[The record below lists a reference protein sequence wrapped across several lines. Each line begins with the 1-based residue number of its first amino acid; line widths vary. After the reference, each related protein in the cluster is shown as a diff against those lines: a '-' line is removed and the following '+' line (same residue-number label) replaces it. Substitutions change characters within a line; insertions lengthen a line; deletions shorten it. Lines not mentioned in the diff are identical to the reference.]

1 VPERKLGNFFK
12 SKEGGNYN
20 RRNTFKYFEDY
31 NLRLTQIL
39 GKLTV
44 FVQALNNISGFLRL
58 ADDKNKT
65 KHVIRPASWRE
76 EAEERGEGHA
86 FYCLLANHGFTML
99 PFTLTLHKI

>member
-1 VPERKLGNFFK
+1 MSRINLTNKILDYLVPERKLGNFFK

-44 FVQALNNISGFLRL
+44 FVQALFNGITIRIYLVPERISTHLEISGEYLKKK
-58 ADDKNKT
+58 DM
-65 KHVIRPASWRE
+65 S
-76 EAEERGEGHA
+76 
-86 FYCLLANHGFTML
+86 HG
-99 PFTLTLHKI
+99 K